1 MKTGNNKIIKEETM
15 RRYVA
20 FTMALVVASALLAG
34 CSSKD
39 KTEDNTNTTAVSG
52 TAVQESK
59 EEAPTESGDKT
70 KEKE

>member
-1 MKTGNNKIIKEETM
+1 M

-52 TAVQESK
+52 RRSRKAKRRHRQRVGIRQK
-59 EEAPTESGDKT
+59 RL
-70 KEKE
+70 

>member
-1 MKTGNNKIIKEETM
+1 M

-39 KTEDNTNTTAVSG
+39 KTEDRRQYQHYRSFWDGGPGKQRGG
-52 TAVQESK
+52 TDREW
-59 EEAPTESGDKT
+59 G
-70 KEKE
+70 